1 MKFKNIFITGSTGV
15 VGKPIFLKLINQ
27 GHNVFALSRNTK
39 NEDFIRTNKAEV
51 VNGDLFSENIYS
63 QLKDKSID
71 AIFHVAGA
79 NQKCQKDPS
88 SMHKTNIE
96 GTKKILELGNN
107 LQIKKF
113 IYTSSAVTLGEQK
126 GKIGNEKS
134 EHRGS
139 FLSDYEESKFLAE
152 QVAFAF
158 NKNFEFVSINPSS
171 VQGPGRISGTA
182 KLLIST
188 LNKKFP
194 PLIKSSVSVVDI
206 EDCTEGHYLG
216 LIKGKNNEKYVLNSF
231 RLNVETLIEHLK
243 NLTTW
248 KGSPVYIPKSFL
260 SGLGPVFDIFGKF
273 SSLGGIICGET
284 IKVLT
289 HGHLYDG
296 SKANRELG
304 LEYTTV
310 DEFISKTISWLNKE
324 NLANVNV
331 NSHE

>member
-1 MKFKNIFITGSTGV
+1 
-15 VGKPIFLKLINQ
+15 
-27 GHNVFALSRNTK
+27 
-39 NEDFIRTNKAEV
+39 
-51 VNGDLFSENIYS
+51 
-63 QLKDKSID
+63 
-71 AIFHVAGA
+71 
-79 NQKCQKDPS
+79 
-88 SMHKTNIE
+88 
-96 GTKKILELGNN
+96 
-107 LQIKKF
+107 
-113 IYTSSAVTLGEQK
+113 
-126 GKIGNEKS
+126 
-134 EHRGS
+134 
-139 FLSDYEESKFLAE
+139 
-152 QVAFAF
+152 
-158 NKNFEFVSINPSS
+158 
-171 VQGPGRISGTA
+171 
-182 KLLIST
+182 LIST

-231 RLNVETLIEHLK
+231 RLDVETLIEHLK